1 MVSPPEDH
9 PRHSR
14 GHTVVIWGVLLAL
27 VLGAFAATVAILNNT
42 VFSASGFVGS
52 YLSALQRH
60 DLGEALSTSG
70 VLGSASARNDLLVP
84 EALGEI
90 DEIRLVSD
98 VDQGAGVH
106 LVTYE
111 FELDGTPGNSAFQ
124 VESTGP
130 RLGFFSTWSFV
141 QSPMAVLRVT
151 PLHDSAFSVNGVEVV
166 SDAGA
171 NNQVAYQVLAPGLY
185 VVDHESAYLEADAV
199 PIVVTNP
206 SSVTPVTVDIR
217 ASAQFV
223 EQVQKEVDDFL
234 DNCTTQTVLFPTGC
248 PFGQE
253 LSNRV
258 VSEPVWSMARYPEV
272 TIEAGPEPGTWV
284 IPNAQGAAHLL
295 VDVQSLFDGTQ
306 STFDEDV
313 QFALSWVLTIDGD
326 QVDIKAQ

>member
-1 MVSPPEDH
+1 MVSPPEDP

-14 GHTVVIWGVLLAL
+14 GHTLVIWGVLLAL
-27 VLGAFAATVAILNNT
+27 LIGAFAATTAILNAT
-42 VFSASGFVGS
+42 VFSAGGFVSS

-60 DLGEALSTSG
+60 DLGEALTTPG
-70 VLGSASARNDLLVP
+70 VLGATGTESDLLVP
-84 EALGEI
+84 RALGGI

-98 VDQGAGVH
+98 VDQGAGIH

-111 FELDGTPGNSAFQ
+111 FELDGRPGNSTFQ

-130 RLGFFSTWSFV
+130 RLGFFATWSFL
-141 QSPMAVLRVT
+141 QSPMTVLRVT
-151 PLHDSAFSVNGVEVV
+151 PLHDASFSVNGVEVV
-166 SDAGA
+166 SPAGA

-185 VVDHESAYLEADAV
+185 VVDHESRYLEADAV
-199 PIVVTNP
+199 PVAVTSP
-206 SSVTPVTVDIR
+206 GSVTPVTVDIR
-217 ASAQFV
+217 ASARFV

-234 DNCTTQTVLFPTGC
+234 DDCTTQTVLFPTGC

-258 VSEPVWSMARYPEV
+258 VSTPAWSMARYPEV
-272 TIEAGPEPGTWV
+272 TIEPGPQPGTWV
-284 IPNAQGAAHLL
+284 IPNAQGAAHLT

-326 QVDIKAQ
+326 QVDIRAQ

>member
-14 GHTVVIWGVLLAL
+14 RHTIVIWTVLLAL
-27 VLGAFAATVAILNNT
+27 LIGAFAATVAILNAT
-42 VFSASGFVGS
+42 VFSAGGFVGS

-60 DLGEALSTSG
+60 DLREALTTSG
-70 VLGSASARNDLLVP
+70 VLGSARAESDLLVP
-84 EALGEI
+84 EALGALDDI
-90 DEIRLVSD
+90 HLVSD
-98 VDQGAGVH
+98 LDQGAGVH

-111 FELDGTPGNSAFQ
+111 FELGGAPGSSAFQ
-124 VESTGP
+124 VQSTGP

-141 QSPMAVLRVT
+141 QSPMAVLRIT
-151 PLHDSAFSVNGVEVV
+151 PLHDPAFTVNGVEVV
-166 SDAGA
+166 SAAGA

-185 VVDHESAYLEADAV
+185 VVDHESRYLEADAV
-199 PIVVTNP
+199 PVAVTGP
-206 SSVTPVTVDIR
+206 SSVTPVTVDIQ
-217 ASAQFV
+217 ASADFV
-223 EQVQKEVDDFL
+223 EQVQKEVDGFL
-234 DNCTTQTVLFPTGC
+234 DDCTTQTVLFPTGC

-258 VSEPVWSMARYPEV
+258 VSTPAWSMARYPEV
-272 TIEAGPEPGTWV
+272 VIEPGPDPGTWV
-284 IPNAQGAAHLL
+284 IPNAQGAAHLT

-326 QVDIKAQ
+326 QVDIRAQ